1 MIQALKEEG
10 QADIDKRDQCK
21 SEYTKQN
28 SEIANVNWLVE
39 KNLAKIDKLERLI
52 AKRTTEKLETIASIQ
67 QTDDEIAAM
76 EKQRT
81 EEHEDFL
88 HAKTEDEGAVD
99 LLKQPR
105 AALTAFYEKNKVDM
119 GPIQGSVKL
128 VQEPVFE
135 VSEDQAPETEFSGKG
150 SRKTQSKGIVSLMTM
165 LIEDAEDEIK
175 NGLKSEAAAQMEFE
189 KQKAAAEKLKEE
201 LIQNKNDLEGQ
212 IARLGETKDEEH
224 ATMDTNNVNMKDE
237 KDYLAK
243 ITPDCDWIIGS
254 FEKRAAAR
262 TAEMDGLSGAKEA
275 LVGAR

>member
-67 QTDDEIAAM
+67 QTEDEIAAM
-76 EKQRT
+76 EKQRN
-81 EEHEDFL
+81 EEHQDFL
-88 HAKTEDEGAVD
+88 HAKKEDEGAVD
-99 LLKQPR
+99 LLKQAR

-175 NGLKSEAAAQMEFE
+175 NGIKNEATSQIEFE

-224 ATMDTNNVNMKDE
+224 ATMDDNNVDN
-237 KDYLAK
+237 
-243 ITPDCDWIIGS
+243 
-254 FEKRAAAR
+254 
-262 TAEMDGLSGAKEA
+262 
-275 LVGAR
+275 

>member
-67 QTDDEIAAM
+67 QTEDEIAAM

-99 LLKQPR
+99 LLKQAR

-119 GPIQGSVKL
+119 VK
-128 VQEPVFE
+128 
-135 VSEDQAPETEFSGKG
+135 A
-150 SRKTQSKGIVSLMTM
+150 M
-165 LIEDAEDEIK
+165 
-175 NGLKSEAAAQMEFE
+175 EAATKASIAMEAAR
-189 KQKAAAEKLKEE
+189 KASKVAMKAA
-201 LIQNKNDLEGQ
+201 
-212 IARLGETKDEEH
+212 TK
-224 ATMDTNNVNMKDE
+224 
-237 KDYLAK
+237 
-243 ITPDCDWIIGS
+243 
-254 FEKRAAAR
+254 
-262 TAEMDGLSGAKEA
+262 
-275 LVGAR
+275 

>member
-67 QTDDEIAAM
+67 QTEDEIAAM

-88 HAKTEDEGAVD
+88 HAKKEDEGAVD
-99 LLKQPR
+99 LLKQAR
-105 AALTAFYEKNKVDM
+105 TALTAFYEKNKIDM

-135 VSEDQAPETEFSGKG
+135 VSADQAPETEFAGKG
-150 SRKTQSKGIVSLMTM
+150 SRKTQSKGIVALMSM

-175 NGLKSEAAAQMEFE
+175 NGIKNEATSQIEFE
-189 KQKAAAEKLKEE
+189 KQKAAAEKLKED
-201 LIQNKNDLEGQ
+201 LINTKDNLETQ
-212 IARLGETKDEEH
+212 IARLGEKKDEEN
-224 ATMDTNNVNMKDE
+224 ASMDANEVDKKDE

-262 TAEMDGLSGAKEA
+262 DAEMGGLSGALDA
-275 LVGAR
+275 LHGAR